1 MKITK
6 EEENMAAKRVSLKVL
21 NHAGEE
27 TGKVMVSAEVFGV
40 EVNEQVMF
48 DAVQVYQSN
57 MRQATAKTLTRTE
70 VSGGGKKPWRQKG
83 TGRARAGS
91 TRSPLWRH
99 GGIVFGP
106 TGEQNYKLSM
116 NKKAHKLAV
125 KSALTLKA
133 QAKDIIV
140 LENLELN
147 EVKTKLVVSLL
158 ANINAKRKSLVVI
171 DGDNDAFVLSAR
183 NIPGVIVT
191 TTNNLSVYDILNA
204 DSLIF
209 TSASIKVV
217 EGGLK

>member
-1 MKITK
+1 
-6 EEENMAAKRVSLKVL
+6 MAAKRVSLKVL

-48 DAVQVYQSN
+48 DAVQVYQAN
-57 MRQATAKTLTRTE
+57 MRQATAKTLTRAE

-99 GGIVFGP
+99 GGTVFGP
-106 TGEQNYKLSM
+106 RGNQNFKLSM
-116 NKKAHKLAV
+116 NKKAHALAL

-133 QAKDIIV
+133 QSKDIIV
-140 LENLELN
+140 LENVDVN
-147 EVKTKLVVSLL
+147 EVKTKTVVALL
-158 ANINAKRKSLVVI
+158 ANVKAKTKSLVVV
-171 DGDNDAFVLSAR
+171 DKDSDAFVLSAR
-183 NIPGVIVT
+183 NIPGVITVEA
-191 TTNNLSVYDILNA
+191 NNLSVYDILNA
-204 DSLIF
+204 DSLVF
-209 TSASIKVV
+209 TSASIKEV

>member
-1 MKITK
+1 
-6 EEENMAAKRVSLKVL
+6 MAAKRVSLKVL

-48 DAVQVYQSN
+48 DAVQVYQAN
-57 MRQATAKTLTRTE
+57 MRQATAKTLTRAE

-99 GGIVFGP
+99 GGVVFGP
-106 TGEQNYKLSM
+106 RGNQNFKLSM
-116 NKKAHKLAV
+116 NKKAHALAL

-133 QAKDIIV
+133 QSKDIIV
-140 LENLELN
+140 LENVDVS
-147 EVKTKLVVSLL
+147 EVKTKTVVSLL
-158 ANINAKRKSLVVI
+158 ANIKAKTKSLIVV
-171 DGDNDAFVLSAR
+171 DNESDAFELSAR
-183 NIPGVIVT
+183 NIPGVITVKP
-191 TTNNLSVYDILNA
+191 NNLSVYDILNA
-204 DSLIF
+204 DSLVF
-209 TSASIKVV
+209 TSASIKEV

>member
-1 MKITK
+1 
-6 EEENMAAKRVSLKVL
+6 MAAKRVSLKVL

-48 DAVQVYQSN
+48 DAVQVYQAN
-57 MRQATAKTLTRTE
+57 MRQATAKTLTRAE

-99 GGIVFGP
+99 GGTVFGP
-106 TGEQNYKLSM
+106 RGNQNFKLSM
-116 NKKAHKLAV
+116 NKKAHALAL

-133 QAKDIIV
+133 QSKDIIV
-140 LENLELN
+140 LENADVN
-147 EVKTKLVVSLL
+147 EVKTKTVVSLL
-158 ANINAKRKSLVVI
+158 ANVKAKTKSLVVV
-171 DGDNDAFVLSAR
+171 DKDSDAFVLSAR
-183 NIPGVIVT
+183 NIPGVITVEA
-191 TTNNLSVYDILNA
+191 NNLSVYDILNA
-204 DSLIF
+204 DSLVF
-209 TSASIKVV
+209 TSASIKEV

>member
-1 MKITK
+1 
-6 EEENMAAKRVSLKVL
+6 MAAKRVSLKVL

-48 DAVQVYQSN
+48 DAVQVYQAN
-57 MRQATAKTLTRTE
+57 MRQATAKTLTRAE

-99 GGIVFGP
+99 GGVVFGP
-106 TGEQNYKLSM
+106 RGNQNFKLSM
-116 NKKAHKLAV
+116 NKKAHALAL

-133 QAKDIIV
+133 QSKDIIV
-140 LENLELN
+140 LENVDVS
-147 EVKTKLVVSLL
+147 EVKTKTVVSLL
-158 ANINAKRKSLVVI
+158 ANIKAKTKSLIVV
-171 DGDNDAFVLSAR
+171 DNESDAFELSAR
-183 NIPGVIVT
+183 NIPGVITVKP
-191 TTNNLSVYDILNA
+191 NNLSVYDILNA
-204 DSLIF
+204 DSLVF